1 MKKPIINSLAKLS
14 VGLCLLSVLL
24 FSAVIP
30 VQAAEFSET
39 GQVGASQTV
48 NDDLFLTG
56 QNVEMAGTVNGN
68 LFVSGDTVTIR
79 GTVNGDVFAGGRIV
93 TVEKG
98 ATITGSLFVGA
109 ARIKVDGE
117 VDGTIFAGSAE
128 IILADSSLVSRN
140 VFYGG
145 FSYEML
151 KGAMVKIDQFIG
163 ARQVVLN
170 GTTGRNVNIGAMAVE
185 INGTIG
191 GNAKIEVSE
200 PGLRTAPRFDWG
212 QNNSIVAIPS
222 GLRIGPDAKI
232 EGKLVYTSTVNQ
244 QNAIQG
250 TLAQPPVFQTPV
262 PDQENRYSAPR
273 TMPQG
278 IGRTIAPL
286 TAGGFALGFW
296 FYRVVREFLTL
307 FILGCLAFWLM
318 PRLTVKVTSVF
329 RKQLW
334 PSFGWGILVT
344 MIGFIAM
351 FIVPAVFIALGILL
365 AAVSLGGL
373 APAYFGLVGLGLT
386 FIAALF
392 LFLVFT
398 GSMVAGSYAIGEA
411 MLSKSAPLVG
421 GKRFLAL
428 FLGVLLIAI
437 TTAIPFVGGLWGI
450 LVAMTGMGAF
460 WRAFLQRKNS
470 DGVA

>member
-1 MKKPIINSLAKLS
+1 M
-14 VGLCLLSVLL
+14 
-24 FSAVIP
+24 
-30 VQAAEFSET
+30 
-39 GQVGASQTV
+39 
-48 NDDLFLTG
+48 
-56 QNVEMAGTVNGN
+56 
-68 LFVSGDTVTIR
+68 
-79 GTVNGDVFAGGRIV
+79 
-93 TVEKG
+93 
-98 ATITGSLFVGA
+98 
-109 ARIKVDGE
+109 
-117 VDGTIFAGSAE
+117 
-128 IILADSSLVSRN
+128 ILADGSLVGRN

-151 KGAMVKIDQFIG
+151 KGALVKIDQFIG

-170 GTTGRNVNIGAMAVE
+170 GTTGRNVNIGAVAVE
-185 INGTIG
+185 INGTVG
-191 GNAKIEVSE
+191 GDTKIEVSE
-200 PGLRTAPRFDWG
+200 PGQRTSPRFEFG
-212 QNNSIVAIPS
+212 QGNTIATLPS

-232 EGKLVYTSTVNQ
+232 EGKLTYTSPENQ
-244 QNAIQG
+244 GNAIQG
-250 TLAQPPVFQTPV
+250 SLAQPPVFQTPV
-262 PDQENRYSAPR
+262 PEKENRYNNPNFMQQR
-273 TMPQG
+273 M
-278 IGRTIAPL
+278 GRTIAPL

-296 FYRVVREFLTL
+296 FYRVFREFLTL
-307 FILGCLAFWLM
+307 FILGCLAFWLL
-318 PRLTVKVTSVF
+318 PRVSAKVTSVF

-351 FIVPAVFIALGILL
+351 VIVPVVFIALGILL

-411 MLSKSAPLVG
+411 MLSKSTPLVG
-421 GKRFLAL
+421 GKRILAL

-437 TTAIPFVGGLWGI
+437 TTAIPILGGLWGI
-450 LVAMTGMGAF
+450 LVAMAGMGAF

-470 DGVA
+470 DEVA